1 MIDTKSDSYDLV
13 ANVSKLLLLGSVNMH
28 FDEITSNK

>member
-13 ANVSKLLLLGSVNMH
+13 VNVSKLLLLGSVNMH
-28 FDEITSNK
+28 FDEITSNE